1 MRSTGTTSE
10 TSVTRYFPPHA
21 SLFTSVNISEFRAM
35 IVHSSSSDV
44 IWYRRS
50 ADRILIQFSELTLL
64 QQSARCNM
72 KPVSQS
78 TVSVMKKKLF
88 RNVEVK
94 APSSN
99 FSRCSECD
107 FLQDCISR
115 YPRGCDEWAT
125 LVNDRTKH
133 INYQNACRRLYH
145 GWSSNSVVSP
155 TEFLCIIHDK
165 MDHTKS
171 AIPRMQ
177 RSTKA
182 TSGLGQIPISVI
194 GMLTHGHGAERM
206 LTTPQYFGPETQTSL
221 SPLFVGF

>member
-1 MRSTGTTSE
+1 
-10 TSVTRYFPPHA
+10 
-21 SLFTSVNISEFRAM
+21 M

-50 ADRILIQFSELTLL
+50 ADRILIRFSKLTLL
-64 QQSARCNM
+64 QQSARCNV
-72 KPVSQS
+72 KPISQS
-78 TVSVMKKKLF
+78 TVSIMKKKLF

-107 FLQDCISR
+107 FLQDYISR

-145 GWSSNSVVSP
+145 GWSSNSLTVLRSSSALFTTKWITPNLPSP
-155 TEFLCIIHDK
+155 EC
-165 MDHTKS
+165 
-171 AIPRMQ
+171 
-177 RSTKA
+177 
-182 TSGLGQIPISVI
+182 SGLQRRHPDLDRSPYLLPGCSRMDTV
-194 GMLTHGHGAERM
+194 TERM
-206 LTTPQYFGPETQTSL
+206 LTTPQHFGPETQTSL

>member
-1 MRSTGTTSE
+1 MS
-10 TSVTRYFPPHA
+10 
-21 SLFTSVNISEFRAM
+21 
-35 IVHSSSSDV
+35 
-44 IWYRRS
+44 YRRS
-50 ADRILIQFSELTLL
+50 ADSILIQSAQQLVL
-64 QQSARCNM
+64 QQSARCNV

-78 TVSVMKKKLF
+78 TVSVMKKRLF
-88 RNVEVK
+88 RHVEVK
-94 APSSN
+94 APNN

-115 YPRGCDEWAT
+115 YPRGCDEWTA

-145 GWSSNSVVSP
+145 GWSSNSIDSP

-177 RSTKA
+177 QSTKA
-182 TSGLGQIPISVI
+182 TCGLGQIPISVT
-194 GMLTHGHGAERM
+194 GMLTHGHGDGAYAHYS
-206 LTTPQYFGPETQTSL
+206 TAF
-221 SPLFVGF
+221 